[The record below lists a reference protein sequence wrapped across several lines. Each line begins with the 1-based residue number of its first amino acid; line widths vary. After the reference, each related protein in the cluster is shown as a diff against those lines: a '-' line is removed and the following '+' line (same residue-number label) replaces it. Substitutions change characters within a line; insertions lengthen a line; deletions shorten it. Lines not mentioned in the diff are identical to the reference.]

1 MRAHWS
7 PAQYTWAR
15 SQQSSGWLR
24 RRTNHSH
31 TGSHDHT
38 TAVDP
43 LNINRRDTGELRWR
57 LNVISPSLF
66 FDPRFTLAP
75 EKDSEKLDMIYLKT
89 AIATWVSKAQGPSS
103 RSSFE
108 AMS

>member
-1 MRAHWS
+1 M
-7 PAQYTWAR
+7 
-15 SQQSSGWLR
+15 
-24 RRTNHSH
+24 
-31 TGSHDHT
+31 
-38 TAVDP
+38 
-43 LNINRRDTGELRWR
+43 
-57 LNVISPSLF
+57 ISPSLF

-75 EKDSEKLDMIYLKT
+75 EKEKLDMIYLKT